1 MARILGGA
9 AIVGALLC
17 GVACANA
24 ADEPRDAFFFV
35 NQMNKASAVM
45 VVSTGIVDRALGKTI
60 AQSVTKVIE
69 DGRQPS
75 AKRSG
80 DYLQVETA
88 LIAAGGPDVT
98 RLHSGRSRQDM
109 ASTTQRL
116 FLRDEYL
123 ANAAALNDYRAALL
137 RFAQSAPNAIMPAY
151 TMDVQAQP
159 ITLGHYLSGYLGALE
174 RQSERLQQAY
184 RRVNLSPLG
193 AAAVGTSSFPVDRF
207 QLARSLGFEGP
218 VENSFDANHVSPLDI
233 GVEAASLAVSSA
245 VTTGA
250 LMADMLDQYRQNHPW
265 FRVAAG
271 ETTTSSIM
279 PQKRNPTTMLSV
291 RKQASQTIGAA
302 ETAILVAH
310 NIAAGTTEY
319 RGDDARD
326 ALRGATQ
333 MQAAA
338 ARLIGTLEFD
348 APRALEEVAAEYSTT
363 TELADV
369 LQRDANVPF
378 RVGHHVASELVN
390 YGRAHNLRPSQLP
403 FDEVK
408 RVYAVAMQE
417 MMGQDNAV
425 FPLTEARFHESLT
438 AENMV
443 RSSRGLG
450 GPQPSEVERMLKA
463 QEARLAQDRVWFQG
477 QRNAL
482 AAAAG
487 ALDVAFEALK
497 K

>member
-1 MARILGGA
+1 
-9 AIVGALLC
+9 
-17 GVACANA
+17 
-24 ADEPRDAFFFV
+24 
-35 NQMNKASAVM
+35 
-45 VVSTGIVDRALGKTI
+45 
-60 AQSVTKVIE
+60 
-69 DGRQPS
+69 
-75 AKRSG
+75 
-80 DYLQVETA
+80 
-88 LIAAGGPDVT
+88 
-98 RLHSGRSRQDM
+98 
-109 ASTTQRL
+109 
-116 FLRDEYL
+116 
-123 ANAAALNDYRAALL
+123 
-137 RFAQSAPNAIMPAY
+137 
-151 TMDVQAQP
+151 VQAQP

-174 RQSERLQQAY
+174 RQAQRLHESYA
-184 RRVNLSPLG
+184 RVNLSPLG
-193 AAAVGTSSFPVDRF
+193 AAAVGTSSFPVDRI
-207 QLARSLGFEGP
+207 QLATLLGFDGP
-218 VENSFDANHVSPLDI
+218 VENSFDANHVSPFDV
-233 GVEAASLAVSSA
+233 GVEAASLAMSSA

-250 LMADMLDQYRQNHPW
+250 LMADLLDQYRQNRPW

-271 ETTTSSIM
+271 EATTSSIM

-291 RKQASQTIGAA
+291 RKQASLAIGAA

-310 NIAAGTTEY
+310 NIGPGTREY
-319 RGDDARD
+319 RGEDARD
-326 ALRGATQ
+326 SLRVATQ

-348 APRALEEVAAEYSTT
+348 APRALDEVAAEYSTT

-403 FDEVK
+403 FDEAKRIYSAAVK
-408 RVYAVAMQE
+408 E
-417 MMGQDNAV
+417 MLGQDNAA
-425 FPLTEARFHESLT
+425 FPLSEARFHESLS

-463 QEARLAQDRVWFQG
+463 QEARLADDRTWLES
-477 QRNAL
+477 RRKAL
-482 AAAAG
+482 ANAAA